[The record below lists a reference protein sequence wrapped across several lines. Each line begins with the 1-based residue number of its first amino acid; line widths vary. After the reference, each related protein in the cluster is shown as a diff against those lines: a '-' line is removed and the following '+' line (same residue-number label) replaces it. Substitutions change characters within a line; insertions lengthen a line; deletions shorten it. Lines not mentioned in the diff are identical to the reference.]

1 MKKLLVIILALVHLS
16 ASAGVTMH
24 MHYCMGNAAGWGFTS
39 KKDKTCDKC
48 GMAKT
53 SKKGKGCCKDEQKF
67 VKNTIDQKA
76 ATAAYQLSQLE
87 ADAVPVSEFQ
97 TPVINLS
104 SVTEENPTSNAP
116 PDRGLAVYLRNRVIR
131 I

>member
-24 MHYCMGNAAGWGFTS
+24 MHYCMGKAAGWGFTS

-53 SKKGKGCCKDEQKF
+53 NQKGKGCCKDEQKF

-76 ATAAYQLSQLE
+76 
-87 ADAVPVSEFQ
+87 DAVPVSVFQ

-116 PDRGLAVYLRNRVIR
+116 PNRGLAVYLRNRVIR